1 MDEIPADVFLFKV
14 NNGITKTMDEICS
27 KLVIKIL
34 ERCSVVFIVN
44 FEQISLIPKVV
55 RLLILNK

>member
-14 NNGITKTMDEICS
+14 SNGITKIMDEICS
-27 KLVIKIL
+27 KLVVKIL

>member
-34 ERCSVVFIVN
+34 ERCSGVFIVN
-44 FEQISLIPKVV
+44 FIV
-55 RLLILNK
+55 NFDC